1 MNSFK
6 FFFLAM
12 AFVVMGHIAAIPM
25 AEHDESAADERQG
38 ITGNP
43 IPLGTT
49 EKYESAADERQGIT
63 GNPIPLGTTEKDE
76 SSADERQTT
85 LGCIQYHWFGKTCRL
100 CFWCIRSGNI
110 SRCYWATYCA

>member
-1 MNSFK
+1 MGISVLPYKEQNSKHNAVMIFFK
-6 FFFLAM
+6 FLFLTM
-12 AFVVMGHIAAIPM
+12 AFVVMGHIAATPL
-25 AEHDESAADERQG
+25 AEHDESAA
-38 ITGNP
+38 N
-43 IPLGTT
+43 
-49 EKYESAADERQGIT
+49 ERQGIT